1 MAAGM
6 YAYNAPAREEP
17 KPVSIITAE
26 TSQENQIPSADTLS
40 GNYLAG
46 RFAQRRQDW
55 DAAQNYINVVSDFDH
70 ENKMLLQRA
79 FLLSVG
85 AGQHARARTLAEK
98 VLKADPADELAL
110 IYLGCDALSRDEFQK
125 TLDIVRQLPAA
136 GFGQYT
142 KPLLSAWALAGM
154 GKKDMALRILRQSA
168 TEGDPTFHTHAAM
181 IEEMTG
187 NFDAASEHYK
197 ASMSEGLTPHAA
209 LFAAQFFRSHGEA
222 ETADKIYSRLSSA
235 YPFIDTAS
243 QKLPGAKTGITRP
256 AEGAG
261 IALFDLASLLY
272 EKRAFDSAQ
281 IYGSLVQLLM
291 PKSPF
296 TLIMMGDLATLH
308 EQHQKAISL
317 YEEIPENSPLYW
329 LSRTRI
335 AEVYESAEQPEM
347 AVTLLEDLAKTQQTR
362 TPALIVL
369 GDFYRR
375 QEQYD
380 KALGAYD
387 QVLGSAEK
395 TEKMWSVF
403 YARGMSLER
412 LNDWTRAEKDL
423 LTALEFQPDNPMILN
438 FIGYSWAEKGINLD
452 KALEFTKRAADM
464 RPDDGYILDSYGWA
478 LYRSGNFTEAVKWLQ
493 RSVEIIPDDP
503 AMLDHLG
510 DAYWK
515 MGRKDEARYKWRSA
529 HDMSKD
535 TVLKQSIAKKISL
548 GMEEHAPQVAVHKD
562 NRI

>member
-1 MAAGM
+1 M

-17 KPVSIITAE
+17 ETAAAYIAINAAPEE
-26 TSQENQIPSADTLS
+26 TMPSADTLS

-46 RFAQRRQDW
+46 RFAQRQQDW
-55 DAAQNYINVVSDFDH
+55 DAAQNYINAVTDFDQD
-70 ENKMLLQRA
+70 NKMLLQRA

-85 AGQHARARTLAEK
+85 AGQHAKARTLAEK
-98 VLKADPADELAL
+98 VLATAPADELAL
-110 IYLGCDALSRDEFQK
+110 IYLACDALSRNDFQASIDFVK
-125 TLDIVRQLPAA
+125 KLPSA

-142 KPLLSAWALAGM
+142 KPLLSAWAMVGM
-154 GKKDMALRILRQSA
+154 DKKDAALKILRQSA

-187 NFDAASEHYK
+187 SIDAASDHYK
-197 ASMSEGLTPHAA
+197 ASMSEGLTPHSA
-209 LFAAQFFRSHGEA
+209 LFAAQFFRAHGQE
-222 ETADKIYSRLSSA
+222 ETANKIFSRLSSA
-235 YPFIDTAS
+235 YPFIDTDSKKFLSARPS
-243 QKLPGAKTGITRP
+243 VTRP

-296 TLIMMGDLATLH
+296 TLIMMGDLAALH
-308 EQHQKAISL
+308 EQNQKAISF
-317 YEEIPENSPLYW
+317 YEEIPAESPLYW

-335 AEVYESAEQPEM
+335 AEVYETAEQPEM
-347 AVTLLEDLAKTQQTR
+347 AVTLLEELAKTQQTR

-375 QEQYD
+375 QQQYD

-387 QVLGSAEK
+387 QVLTDSAGK
-395 TEKMWSVF
+395 NEKMWPVF

-412 LNDWTRAEKDL
+412 LNDWSRAEKDL

-452 KALEFTKRAADM
+452 KALDFTKRAADM

-478 LYRSGNFTEAVKWLQ
+478 LYRSGNYAEAVKWLQ

-515 MGRKDEARYKWRSA
+515 VGRKDEAHFKWKSA

-535 TVLKQSIAKKISL
+535 TTLKQSIEKKISL
-548 GMEEHAPQVAVHKD
+548 GLDDHAPQVAAHKD